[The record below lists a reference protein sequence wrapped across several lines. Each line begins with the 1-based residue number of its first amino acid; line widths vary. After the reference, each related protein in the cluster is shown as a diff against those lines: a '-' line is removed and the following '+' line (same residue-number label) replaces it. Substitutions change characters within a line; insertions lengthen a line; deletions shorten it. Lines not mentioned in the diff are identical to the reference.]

1 MNMKHKNSNNSGAW
15 IGVWTAIGAA
25 VFASTN
31 QPVWLAVGVAIGAA
45 FSWQKPKI
53 KNISNVKFYFKR

>member
-45 FSWQKPKI
+45 FSWQKPNNKKYKLCQI
-53 KNISNVKFYFKR
+53 LF

>member
-1 MNMKHKNSNNSGAW
+1 MKHKNSNNSGAW

-31 QPVWLAVGVAIGAA
+31 QPVWLAVGVAMEQHLVGRN
-45 FSWQKPKI
+45 QKI

>member
-1 MNMKHKNSNNSGAW
+1 MNMKHKNSNNSGAL

-45 FSWQKPKI
+45 FSWQKPKN
-53 KNISNVKFYFKR
+53 KKYK

>member
-1 MNMKHKNSNNSGAW
+1 MKQKNSNNSGAW
-15 IGVWTAIGAA
+15 IGVSTAIGAA

-45 FSWQKPKI
+45 FSWQKPKN
-53 KNISNVKFYFKR
+53 KKYK

>member
-1 MNMKHKNSNNSGAW
+1 MNMKHKNSNNSRAW
-15 IGVWTAIGAA
+15 IGICTAIGAA

-45 FSWQKPKI
+45 FSLQKPKI
-53 KNISNVKFYFKR
+53 KKYK

>member
-1 MNMKHKNSNNSGAW
+1 MKQNNSNNSGAW

-45 FSWQKPKI
+45 FSLQKPKI
-53 KNISNVKFYFKR
+53 KKYK

>member
-1 MNMKHKNSNNSGAW
+1 MNMKHKNSNNTGAW

-45 FSWQKPKI
+45 FSLQKPKN
-53 KNISNVKFYFKR
+53 KKYK

>member
-1 MNMKHKNSNNSGAW
+1 MNMKHKNSNNSRAW
-15 IGVWTAIGAA
+15 IGICTAIGAA

-45 FSWQKPKI
+45 FSWQKPKN
-53 KNISNVKFYFKR
+53 KKFK

>member
-1 MNMKHKNSNNSGAW
+1 MNMKHKNSNNSGTW
-15 IGVWTAIGAA
+15 FCIWTAIVAA

-45 FSWQKPKI
+45 FSLQKPKN
-53 KNISNVKFYFKR
+53 KKYK

>member
-1 MNMKHKNSNNSGAW
+1 MNMKHNNSNNSGAW

-31 QPVWLAVGVAIGAA
+31 EPVWLALGVAIGSA
-45 FSWQKPKI
+45 FSWQKSK
-53 KNISNVKFYFKR
+53 KKYK

>member
-1 MNMKHKNSNNSGAW
+1 MNMNHKNSNNSGAW

-31 QPVWLAVGVAIGAA
+31 QPVWLAVGVAIGTA
-45 FSWQKPKI
+45 FSWQKPKN
-53 KNISNVKFYFKR
+53 KKYK